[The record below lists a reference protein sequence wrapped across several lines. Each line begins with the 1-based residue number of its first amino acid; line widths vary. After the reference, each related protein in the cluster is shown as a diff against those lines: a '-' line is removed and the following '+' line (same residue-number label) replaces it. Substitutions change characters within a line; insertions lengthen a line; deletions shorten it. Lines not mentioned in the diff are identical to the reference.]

1 VLTPQDERKSKNEKA
16 DELRPEYDLGKL
28 LKHGVQGK
36 YAERY
41 RQGMN
46 LVLLDPDVTRAFPSE
61 EAVNEALPLV
71 VQLRKLPGGREK
83 EAAGG

>member
-36 YAERY
+36 CAERY
-41 RQGMN
+41 RHGMN
-46 LVLLDPDVTRAFPSE
+46 LVLLDPDVTKAFPSE
-61 EAVNEALPLV
+61 EAVNEALRLV
-71 VQLRKLPGGREK
+71 VQLRKLPGGRGK